1 MTEQIQT
8 VDGVPKTGVFMKA
21 HKVISALLVAHLVC
35 LCVPLTAFSQTERFG
50 IIHYTPPKGW
60 TKTANDSVVAFST
73 RNQATGNYCIITVY
87 SATPAGGNP
96 QSEFA
101 SEWNQRV
108 VKPLQAEANPK
119 TDTQSA
125 EGWTIVAGGASIEFQ
140 GSKGFALLT
149 VFSGFGKT
157 VSILGVL
164 NDQAYLGQLAAF
176 ISGIELDKPAA
187 DNPAPRRQESPPPPP
202 AAQSTAMHVAAL
214 VKEFETNEVRANQT
228 WVGKRVRVY
237 GTVNNIE
244 VRNDGI
250 IILTFKSSVT
260 TYNQSQC
267 FFSKS
272 QSSRIAALN
281 ANQEAT
287 VEGTVRG
294 LGGGLGNSKSFLLL
308 EDCIVP

>member
-1 MTEQIQT
+1 
-8 VDGVPKTGVFMKA
+8 MKA
-21 HKVISALLVAHLVC
+21 YKVICALLVAHLVC
-35 LCVPLTAFSQTERFG
+35 LWVPLTAFGQTERFG
-50 IIHYTPPKGW
+50 IVHYTPPRGW
-60 TKTANDSVVAFST
+60 TKNTNDNVVALST
-73 RNQATGNYCIITVY
+73 RNQATGNFCIITVY
-87 SATPAGGNP
+87 GATPSTGNP
-96 QSEFA
+96 QKDFA
-101 SEWNQRV
+101 REWNHWV

-140 GSKGFALLT
+140 GTKAFALLT

-157 VSILGVL
+157 VSILGAL
-164 NDQAYLGQLAAF
+164 NDQAYLGQLTAF

-187 DNPAPRRQESPPPPP
+187 DSPPPPP
-202 AAQSTAMHVAAL
+202 RESPPPASPAAPTSMHVAAL
-214 VKEFETNEVRANQT
+214 VKEFETNEVRANQV
-228 WVGKRVRVY
+228 WLGKRVRVY
-237 GTVNNIE
+237 GTVNTIE
-244 VRNDGI
+244 VRNDGV

-267 FFSKS
+267 FFNKS
-272 QSSRIAALN
+272 HSSRIAALN

-308 EDCIVP
+308 ENCTVP